1 MPWRRWR
8 RPRKPGASPRRT
20 TPWLRSPRRWGKI
33 GPRLNDDLSEQLLQA
48 KLAELRQDHADLDA
62 AVQAI
67 ALSPLPDMLLIARL
81 KRKKLALKDEM
92 TRIEDQLTPDIIA

>member
-1 MPWRRWR
+1 M
-8 RPRKPGASPRRT
+8 
-20 TPWLRSPRRWGKI
+20 
-33 GPRLNDDLSEQLLQA
+33 NDDMSEQLLQA

>member
-1 MPWRRWR
+1 M
-8 RPRKPGASPRRT
+8 SD
-20 TPWLRSPRRWGKI
+20 LM
-33 GPRLNDDLSEQLLQA
+33 DDLDEDALRD

-81 KRKKLALKDEM
+81 KRKKLALKDEIS
-92 TRIEDQLTPDIIA
+92 RIEAQLTPDIIA

>member
-1 MPWRRWR
+1 M
-8 RPRKPGASPRRT
+8 
-20 TPWLRSPRRWGKI
+20 I
-33 GPRLNDDLSEQLLQA
+33 DDEDALIA
-48 KLAELRQDHADLDA
+48 RLAELKQDHADLDA

-92 TRIEDQLTPDIIA
+92 SRIEDLLNPDIIA

>member
-1 MPWRRWR
+1 M
-8 RPRKPGASPRRT
+8 
-20 TPWLRSPRRWGKI
+20 
-33 GPRLNDDLSEQLLQA
+33 NDDLSEQLLQV

>member
-1 MPWRRWR
+1 M
-8 RPRKPGASPRRT
+8 
-20 TPWLRSPRRWGKI
+20 
-33 GPRLNDDLSEQLLQA
+33 NDDMSEQLLQA

-81 KRKKLALKDEM
+81 KRKKLALKDEIA
-92 TRIEDQLTPDIIA
+92 RIEDHLTPDIIA